1 MQDYA
6 KFPTTA
12 RENIGFGWLP
22 ELNDDPSIWEA
33 VRKSGLEQAFNSLSD
48 SLETPLTK
56 QLENGTELSAGQW
69 QRVAF
74 ARTIIRSA
82 HAQFLI
88 LDEPT
93 AALDPNLEDEM
104 YGLFHEIAR
113 DKMAVIISH
122 RLSLARTADK
132 IVALNEGKIVEVGT
146 HDDLIAQN
154 GLYSHMFN
162 LQASGYLGTG
172 DGQTR
177 LKENRLP
184 TPGK

>member
-1 MQDYA
+1 M
-6 KFPTTA
+6 
-12 RENIGFGWLP
+12 
-22 ELNDDPSIWEA
+22 PS
-33 VRKSGLEQAFNSLSD
+33 
-48 SLETPLTK
+48 
-56 QLENGTELSAGQW
+56 
-69 QRVAF
+69 
-74 ARTIIRSA
+74 
-82 HAQFLI
+82 FLI

-93 AALDPNLEDEM
+93 AALDPNVEDEM

-132 IVALNEGKIVEVGT
+132 IVTLNEGRIVEVGT

-154 GLYSHMFN
+154 GLYSRMFN

-172 DGQTR
+172 DGQT
-177 LKENRLP
+177 LFKENRLP